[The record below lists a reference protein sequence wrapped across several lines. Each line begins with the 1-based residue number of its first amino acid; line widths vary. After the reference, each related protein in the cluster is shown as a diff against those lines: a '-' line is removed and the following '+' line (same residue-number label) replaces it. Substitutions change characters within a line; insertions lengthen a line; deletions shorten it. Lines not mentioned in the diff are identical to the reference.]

1 MEEMKFQPK
10 WFILRGESGNT
21 FCHQYCRTYD
31 EKEFL
36 YADVFLFLE
45 QQKHSYAK
53 VAARISSSKIVE
65 LFSLLYSTTTTSLYT
80 TICNNHCARLRHTW
94 RMSNLVLH
102 ICCVTHLPLLFSL
115 LNLLYMLLSLRLSSS
130 SSPFTTS
137 PAFSFLI
144 TFISNHIK
152 LKITLIDGII
162 THPLPC
168 SSYVRWRKW
177 VEGEAAR
184 LKLHEISMK
193 FFL

>member
-1 MEEMKFQPK
+1 MAYEQPCASYM
-10 WFILRGESGNT
+10 LRQT
-21 FCHQYCRTYD
+21 PAAAIFA
-31 EKEFL
+31 
-36 YADVFLFLE
+36 AD
-45 QQKHSYAK
+45 
-53 VAARISSSKIVE
+53 
-65 LFSLLYSTTTTSLYT
+65 
-80 TICNNHCARLRHTW
+80 
-94 RMSNLVLH
+94 
-102 ICCVTHLPLLFSL
+102 
-115 LNLLYMLLSLRLSSS
+115 LLYMLHSLRLSSS
-130 SSPFTTS
+130 PPPFTTS
-137 PAFSFLI
+137 PAFLFLI